1 MTPTVLVHYN
11 ADGEPSFKIAGDV
24 TLIIIDE
31 RTPHDRAYHYREQTP
46 IAEILAIVGDEVG
59 SSSDQQH
66 AALAHKIERAAKGR
80 PALSLVPTRET
91 DA

>member
-11 ADGEPSFKIAGDV
+11 ADGEQSFKIAGDV
-24 TLIIIDE
+24 ILIVVDD
-31 RTPHDRAYHYREQTP
+31 RSPHDRAYHYRTQTP
-46 IAEILAIVGDEVG
+46 LAEIIAIVGDDVG

-80 PALSLVPTRET
+80 PALSLVQTRET

>member
-1 MTPTVLVHYN
+1 MTPTVLVHYD
-11 ADGEPSFKIAGDV
+11 AEGEQSFKIAGDV

-46 IAEILAIVGDEVG
+46 IAEIRAIIGDEVG

-80 PALSLVPTRET
+80 PALSLVPTREQ

>member
-46 IAEILAIVGDEVG
+46 IAEIMAIVGDEVG

-80 PALSLVPTRET
+80 PALSLVPTQEQ